1 MSPPRTRRGPGV
13 GPGPQ
18 SEVSACDGDETHS
31 TANSPSPEDMRDYWA
46 RRCQALNPSP
56 VIAYLQSRE
65 DRGGTGRVIDP
76 RRAA

>member
-1 MSPPRTRRGPGV
+1 
-13 GPGPQ
+13 
-18 SEVSACDGDETHS
+18 
-31 TANSPSPEDMRDYWA
+31 MRDYWA